1 MESTFHAT
9 VYSVVDRLLERIAT
23 ECMED
28 KPKLWAIWKEMF
40 AFPQDP
46 PTKEK
51 KLVKETPKEAPKEE
65 KKPAK
70 KVEKKEEKKP
80 VKEAPKEEKKP
91 EPKEVPKVILD
102 APKEE
107 KKVILEEE
115 KHEAPKEEKKVVLEE
130 EKHEAPKEEKKVV
143 LEEEKH
149 EAPKEEKKVVLEEEE
164 PAHKSP
170 KAAKP
175 GTCPWV
181 YTKGPRQGQVCGVG
195 IYSKNPE
202 SGLCHSHYKK

>member
-51 KLVKETPKEAPKEE
+51 KLVKEAPKEAPKEE

-130 EKHEAPKEEKKVV
+130 E
-143 LEEEKH
+143 
-149 EAPKEEKKVVLEEEE
+149 E